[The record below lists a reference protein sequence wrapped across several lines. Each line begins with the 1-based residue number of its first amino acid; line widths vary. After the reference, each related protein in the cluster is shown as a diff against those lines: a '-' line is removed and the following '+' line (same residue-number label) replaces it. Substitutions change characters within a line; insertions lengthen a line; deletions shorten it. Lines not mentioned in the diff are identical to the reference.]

1 MWALTRHADVR
12 AALHDPE
19 SYSSAQGVTLEDAQ
33 AFIGGVVITTDPPR
47 HTQLRALL
55 SRAFTPRRI
64 DALVPVVAAACAEML
79 ADLGPGDEFD
89 LQAVLGKPLPTMVI
103 GELLGVPASDR
114 RLLLD
119 WSDALLHREPGFDGY
134 TEAGANAAVGLYEY
148 FVALVDERHARPG
161 DDLVSALIAAEID
174 GERLTDHEIHAFGFL
189 LFVAG
194 NETTT
199 SLIGNAGYYFDRHPD
214 QRVLLREQ
222 ADLMPGAIEELLRYD
237 APTQCLRRTLTRD
250 VELHG
255 GTLREGEMVN
265 LVFGAANRD
274 ERAFADPDRFDVT
287 RAPQGH
293 LAFGHGAHFCLGA
306 ALARMESRIAIGG
319 DARAAGGLAGGRP
332 TADPDPLGQPAW
344 LHQPARSGITF
355 RHG

>member
-1 MWALTRHADVR
+1 MTAAGVLMYDPFSWELQDDPYPTYRVLRDEHPAFFNEDRNLWALTRHADVR

-19 SYSSAQGVTLEDAQ
+19 TYSSAQGVTLEDAQ

-148 FVALVDERHARPG
+148 FVALVDERRGGPG
-161 DDLVSALIAAEID
+161 RRS
-174 GERLTDHEIHAFGFL
+174 GERA
-189 LFVAG
+189 
-194 NETTT
+194 
-199 SLIGNAGYYFDRHPD
+199 DR
-214 QRVLLREQ
+214 
-222 ADLMPGAIEELLRYD
+222 
-237 APTQCLRRTLTRD
+237 RR
-250 VELHG
+250 
-255 GTLREGEMVN
+255 
-265 LVFGAANRD
+265 
-274 ERAFADPDRFDVT
+274 DR
-287 RAPQGH
+287 R
-293 LAFGHGAHFCLGA
+293 
-306 ALARMESRIAIGG
+306 
-319 DARAAGGLAGGRP
+319 
-332 TADPDPLGQPAW
+332 
-344 LHQPARSGITF
+344 
-355 RHG
+355 